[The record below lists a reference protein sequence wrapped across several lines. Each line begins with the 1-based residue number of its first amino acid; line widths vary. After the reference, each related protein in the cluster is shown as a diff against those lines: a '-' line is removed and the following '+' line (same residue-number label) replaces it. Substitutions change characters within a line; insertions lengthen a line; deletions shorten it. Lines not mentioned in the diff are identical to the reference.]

1 MLRYMASWPLEVT
14 ITTGLLLLLD
24 LGLVHKCVGNPWR
37 ALLSLRRA
45 RSFLDHLGFH
55 SVGEARER
63 KHVHGRCRAH
73 DRGGPTAIIE
83 AIRAT
88 SQASQWSH
96 PIKNLYLSTGC
107 ACALYMHTV
116 RSFLSKDSYLK
127 LTRNT
132 HAYDYFCFPS
142 FFFLGSGY
150 A

>member
-55 SVGEARER
+55 SVGEEARPR
-63 KHVHGRCRAH
+63 SLSRPWQRRTNSHY
-73 DRGGPTAIIE
+73 
-83 AIRAT
+83 
-88 SQASQWSH
+88 WSNKGDLPSKSMIPSNQK
-96 PIKNLYLSTGC
+96 PIFEYRLCVC
-107 ACALYMHTV
+107 AV
-116 RSFLSKDSYLK
+116 
-127 LTRNT
+127 
-132 HAYDYFCFPS
+132 HAYSTIFSVQRQLSEADTKHTRLWLFLLS
-142 FFFLGSGY
+142 FIFFLGSGY